1 MQTIERI
8 LMVDGCVGTWTDAY
22 GKELTAPE
30 LVIGIRARLRIDLR
44 QPAVDEASGLL
55 LPVDPAN
62 VTCDGYY
69 IALDSDYLQETDPK
83 LLKTSGIALSLEET
97 EVEVTK
103 DDGTAETV
111 TITRTILELEI
122 PNTAVPGLKTAVAA
136 AKSVSLNGETGGY
149 AADADASAADFAYQ
163 FALAIRNRVWLGE
176 APEEVANDPEY
187 WNSAQVQ
194 AFVANYFRP
203 EKGDQGVPGKSAYEV
218 ATAGGYSGTEAEWLA
233 SLNGSDGESAYEIA
247 VAGGYSG
254 TEAAWLESLK
264 GEEGKNAY
272 EVAVANGYT
281 GTVEEWIAS
290 LKGERGDD
298 LRFDATGELSERG
311 AYDGESA
318 GFTFGAAVSY
328 PDEKKTELYVYVKKT
343 SEWNDWCSP
352 LVITV
357 YARDGKDGENIALI
371 EPLEFVPPTGDETY
385 LYFSLLDYPA
395 ATIAAVCIDT
405 AEGEYRLPYDSARGI
420 QKIVK
425 YADGTV
431 RIYFGTLV
439 PTYQTGRV
447 YFAQGSAGLTQYQI
461 YLAGGGTLTYEEW
474 RDAALGNGDMK
485 KSVYDTDADGIV
497 DQAQTALSVGGKT
510 AAEVA
515 AAVNAAANIPVAGVD
530 GGFAPL
536 SGGKIPSQYL
546 NANAST
552 HVAATIAARDVLTP
566 TQEGERAFVRNASG
580 DSTVTGGA
588 AEYIWDGSAWVKIA
602 EAESLDLIL
611 DWGNLQNKPDTFPP
625 ESHGHAIADVSG
637 LQTTLDG
644 KAGTVTATAEAN
656 GLMSAADKTKLDGID
671 IVSDF
676 NVTELDSDNKAAV
689 ASTGIVGV
697 VDDNGVQWAIT
708 DEMIAYA
715 NGTADIDFSGILAR
729 KGISTISG
737 TWRLIVSGGSGSSGG
752 GGSSEVSLEQI
763 KQEAAKAAIIFG

>member
-8 LMVDGCVGTWTDAY
+8 LMVDGCAGTWADAY
-22 GKELTAPE
+22 GKELSAPE

-44 QPAVDEASGLL
+44 QTAVDETSGLL

-62 VTCDGYY
+62 VTCDSYY

-83 LLKTSGIALSLEET
+83 LLKTSGIALALEET

-103 DDGTAETV
+103 DDGTTETV
-111 TITRTILELEI
+111 TITRTILDLEI

-136 AKSVSLNGETGGY
+136 AKSVSLNGEVGGY
-149 AADADASAADFAYQ
+149 ASGADASAADFAYQ
-163 FALAIRNRVWLGE
+163 FDLAIRNRVWLGE
-176 APEEVANDPEY
+176 APEEIENDPEY

-203 EKGDQGVPGKSAYEV
+203 EKGDKGAPGKSAYEV

-233 SLNGSDGESAYEIA
+233 SLKGADGESAYEIA

-254 TEAAWLESLK
+254 TEAEWLASLN
-264 GEEGKNAY
+264 GEDGKNAY
-272 EVAVANGYT
+272 EVAVENGFS
-281 GTVEEWIAS
+281 GTPDEWLAS
-290 LKGERGDD
+290 LKGERGDN

-328 PDEKKTELYVYVKKT
+328 PDEKKTELYIYVKK
-343 SEWNDWCSP
+343 SGEWNDWCSP

-371 EPLEFVPPTGDETY
+371 EPLEFVPPAGDETY
-385 LYFSLLDYPA
+385 LYFSLSDYPA

-420 QKIVK
+420 QRIVK
-425 YADGTV
+425 RADGTV

-439 PTYQTGRV
+439 PAYETGRV

-461 YLAGGGTLTYEEW
+461 YLAAGGGLTYEEW

-485 KSVYDTDADGIV
+485 KSVYDADGDGVV
-497 DQAQTALSVGGKT
+497 DTAKTAQGIGGKT

-515 AAVNAAANIPVAGVD
+515 TAVNAAANIPAAGMD

-552 HVAATIAARDVLTP
+552 HVVATIAARDALTP
-566 TQEGERAFVRNASG
+566 TQEGERAFVRDASG

-588 AEYIWDGSAWVKIA
+588 AEYIWDGSAWSKIA

-611 DWGNLQNKPDTFPP
+611 DWGNLQNKPGTFPP
-625 ESHGHAIADVSG
+625 SAHDHIIADVSG
-637 LQTTLDG
+637 LQTALDG
-644 KAGTVTATAEAN
+644 KAGIATATAEAN
-656 GLMSAADKTKLDGID
+656 GLMSAADKTRLDGLG

-676 NVTELDSDNKAAV
+676 NVTELDSDSKAAV

-715 NGTADIDFSGILAR
+715 DGTATVDFSGILAR
-729 KGISTISG
+729 KGISAISG

-752 GGSSEVSLEQI
+752 GGSSDVTLEQVR
-763 KQEAAKAAIIFG
+763 QEAAKAAIIFG